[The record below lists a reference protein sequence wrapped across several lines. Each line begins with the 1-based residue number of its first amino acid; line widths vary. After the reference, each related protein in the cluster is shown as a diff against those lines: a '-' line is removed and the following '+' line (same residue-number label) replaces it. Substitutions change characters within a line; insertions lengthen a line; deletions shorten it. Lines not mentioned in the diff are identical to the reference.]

1 MAIVKLVAENF
12 KKLKLVEITPGD
24 DNMIVLSGKNAQGK
38 SSVIDSIIAT
48 LGGKKSKVEAPIRHG
63 EKQAKTVIETEK
75 YIIQKTWNESGSVS
89 LVVKTQKGVKVSSP
103 QTLLDGFLSMLS
115 FDPTHFMRIDY
126 KEQGQYLLDMLGLND
141 QIAEIDNEINNL
153 SEVRKNTKRDLK
165 NAKSVYKTM
174 DIEDGP
180 TDIKTV
186 DEVNRKIESAKE
198 RNTERRRISEN
209 ISVAQNKIENATTAI
224 HEYETQIEAL
234 KKKIENEEKNKEEA
248 SKLFES
254 ESKAL
259 KDIGEEEDIS
269 EYAREIQTINE
280 QNRKAEARIAKKKQ
294 KEIIDTFTND
304 VNGMTNQIE
313 SLRNKKKEI
322 LDNAKYP
329 IDGLSYEDGV
339 VIYNNKPIQDASSS
353 EQLRISVAIAMALN
367 PELKILMIKD
377 ASILD
382 SDSMKVLE
390 DMVKENGYQAW
401 IEVVDE
407 SGEVGFVL
415 EDGNIISD
423 EETRKMSKE
432 K

>member
-1 MAIVKLVAENF
+1 MAIVKLVAENL